1 MRLFC
6 FSFAGG
12 TAHFFYPLEQCLN
25 LSVNVTK
32 LEYAGH
38 GTRRKEPFYT
48 NFETLAQDLYGLIR
62 QTVMDGETYALF
74 GYSMGSVAIME
85 VLNTIVTNQEIELPC
100 HIFLAAHKPFVKAEK
115 ELTRC
120 EPEELDKKIKERII
134 RLGSI
139 PKKLIHNQS
148 FWRTYLPTYRT
159 DYLLLGEYDF
169 DGLQLKCQ
177 APATVFY
184 SETDTPFTD
193 MVNWNRFF
201 VNPCEFIKYEGN
213 HFFIQRYYQEIADII
228 KERLLPYSI

>member
-38 GTRRKEPFYT
+38 GTRRKEPFYS

-62 QTVMDGETYALF
+62 QTVMDGEPYGLF
-74 GYSMGSVAIME
+74 GYSMGSVALME
-85 VLNTIVTNQEIELPC
+85 VMKTIVTNQEIELPC
-100 HIFLAAHKPFVKAEK
+100 HVFLAAHNPSVKAEK
-115 ELTRC
+115 ELTRS
-120 EPEELDKKIKERII
+120 EPETLDKNIKERII

-139 PKKLIHNQS
+139 PEKLIQNQS
-148 FWRTYLPTYRT
+148 FWRTYLPIYRT
-159 DYLLLGEYDF
+159 DYMLLGRYDF
-169 DGLQLKCQ
+169 EGLQLISQ
-177 APATVFY
+177 VPATVFY

-193 MVNWNRFF
+193 MIKWNRYF
-201 VNPCEFIKYEGN
+201 VNPCEFIEYEGN
-213 HFFIQRYYQEIADII
+213 HFFIQQYCQEIADII
-228 KERLLPYSI
+228 EERLFPYGV